1 MNATFLSRVPVAKKL
16 LLLVLIPC
24 LLQAFFV
31 CLLAGFIS
39 MAQKDLESIEH
50 QRDALVAL
58 KATAG
63 VAVMA
68 LMKIQDQRKS
78 TQEDAQLELKKLDQA
93 FHSETGDLNG
103 LDAAKFPE
111 LKEIIQDAKLMQSE
125 MQTLLMQAQQNMNTT
140 RNGKRIKRNRLVDR
154 TLLVSAIL
162 NSQSIAKR
170 IVASEASFKISD
182 VERVNTIQ
190 KNLNLAIFAVLGIN
204 ALITVIFVSLFTR
217 DVAGRLKLAADNTHK
232 LAQPGKALVPCP
244 GTDEIAAIDAEL
256 REVAAKLEDF
266 RRQQLSILDNAVDVV
281 FTIDDKLKLQAVNN
295 ASREK
300 WGVAPDE
307 LLGRNFLSL
316 LAKESRESVGEEIN
330 KFLAERSRQAQR
342 SQMELR
348 LEAVVL
354 LPASESRTFEIT
366 FSKLPDA
373 SGLTGVA
380 RDVTQEKAVAALK
393 ERLLAIVSHDL
404 RTPLASL
411 SITLSVQVEGK
422 RIADKDL
429 NSQLAAIDKDVQKV
443 MDLTHQLLKME
454 KQETELADISFDRV
468 KAYNVWLTVKS
479 EILPLCKERSI
490 ALAGPDCDAAIWGSE
505 VKLVESVTLA
515 AKTILSFCADKSN
528 LRFEIETADSDEQES
543 DSETTVICLSVDKL
557 AQDQGSPASVVERLR
572 SLDDENIFDSD
583 NLSLSIARAIVKR
596 HGGEMRFATRDDGGL
611 EITIALP
618 IVAGVC

>member
-24 LLQAFFV
+24 LLQVFFV

-68 LMKIQDQRKS
+68 LMKIQDHRKS

-125 MQTLLMQAQQNMNTT
+125 MQTLLMQAQQNMNTK

-217 DVAGRLKLAADNTHK
+217 DVAGRLKLVADNTHK

-281 FTIDDKLKLQAVNN
+281 FTIDDKLKLQALNN

-354 LPASESRTFEIT
+354 LPTSESRTFEIT

-454 KQETELADISFDRV
+454 RQETELADISFDRV

-490 ALAGPDCDAAIWGSE
+490 ALTGPDCDAEIWGNE

-528 LRFEIETADSDEQES
+528 LRFEIETADSG
-543 DSETTVICLSVDKL
+543 TTVICLSVDKL
-557 AQDQGSPASVVERLR
+557 AQDQGSPASVVERFR

-596 HGGEMRFATRDDGGL
+596 HGGEMRFATRDAGGL

>member
-1 MNATFLSRVPVAKKL
+1 
-16 LLLVLIPC
+16 
-24 LLQAFFV
+24 
-31 CLLAGFIS
+31 

-68 LMKIQDQRKS
+68 LMKIQDHRKS

-217 DVAGRLKLAADNTHK
+217 DVAGRLKLVADNTHK

-281 FTIDDKLKLQAVNN
+281 FTIDDKLKLQALNN

-316 LAKESRESVGEEIN
+316 LAKESRKSVGEEIN

-354 LPASESRTFEIT
+354 LPTSESRTFEIT

-490 ALAGPDCDAAIWGSE
+490 ALTGPDCDAEIWGNE

-528 LRFEIETADSDEQES
+528 LRFEIQTADSG
-543 DSETTVICLSVDKL
+543 TTVICLSVDKL

-596 HGGEMRFATRDDGGL
+596 HGGEMRFATRDAGGL

>member
-1 MNATFLSRVPVAKKL
+1 MPVAKKL

-24 LLQAFFV
+24 LLQVFFV

-68 LMKIQDQRKS
+68 LMKIQDHRKS

-217 DVAGRLKLAADNTHK
+217 DVAGRLKLVADNTHK

-281 FTIDDKLKLQAVNN
+281 FTIDDKLKLQALNN

-316 LAKESRESVGEEIN
+316 LAKESRKSVGEEIN

-354 LPASESRTFEIT
+354 LPTSESRTFDIT

-490 ALAGPDCDAAIWGSE
+490 ALTGPDCDAEIWGNE

-528 LRFEIETADSDEQES
+528 LRFEIQTADSG
-543 DSETTVICLSVDKL
+543 TTVICLSVDKL

-596 HGGEMRFATRDDGGL
+596 HGGEMRFATRDAGGL

>member
-1 MNATFLSRVPVAKKL
+1 MPVAKKL

-24 LLQAFFV
+24 LLQVFFV

-68 LMKIQDQRKS
+68 LMKIQDHRKS

-125 MQTLLMQAQQNMNTT
+125 MQTLLMQAQQNMNTK

-217 DVAGRLKLAADNTHK
+217 DVAGRLKLVADNTHK

-281 FTIDDKLKLQAVNN
+281 FTIDDKLKLQALNN

-354 LPASESRTFEIT
+354 LPTSESRTFEIT

-454 KQETELADISFDRV
+454 RQETELADISFDRV

-490 ALAGPDCDAAIWGSE
+490 ALTGPDCDAEIWGNE

-528 LRFEIETADSDEQES
+528 LRFEIETADSG
-543 DSETTVICLSVDKL
+543 TTVICLSVDKL
-557 AQDQGSPASVVERLR
+557 AQDQGSPASVVERFR

-596 HGGEMRFATRDDGGL
+596 HGGEMRFATRDAGGL

>member
-24 LLQAFFV
+24 LLQVFFV

-68 LMKIQDQRKS
+68 LMKIQDHRKS

-217 DVAGRLKLAADNTHK
+217 DVAGRLKLVADNTHK

-281 FTIDDKLKLQAVNN
+281 FTIDDKLKLQALNN

-316 LAKESRESVGEEIN
+316 LAKESRKSVGEEIN

-354 LPASESRTFEIT
+354 LPTSESRTFDIT

-373 SGLTGVA
+373 SGVTGVA

-454 KQETELADISFDRV
+454 KQETELADISFDRA

-490 ALAGPDCDAAIWGSE
+490 ALTGPDCDAEIWGNE

-528 LRFEIETADSDEQES
+528 LRFEIQTADSG
-543 DSETTVICLSVDKL
+543 TTVICLSVDKL

-596 HGGEMRFATRDDGGL
+596 HGGEMRFATRDAGGL

>member
-1 MNATFLSRVPVAKKL
+1 MPVAKKL

-24 LLQAFFV
+24 LLQVFFV

-68 LMKIQDQRKS
+68 LMKIQDHRKS

-217 DVAGRLKLAADNTHK
+217 DVAGRLKLVADNTHK

-281 FTIDDKLKLQAVNN
+281 FTIDDKLKLQALNN

-354 LPASESRTFEIT
+354 LPTSESRTFDIT

-490 ALAGPDCDAAIWGSE
+490 ALTGPDCDAEIWGNE

-528 LRFEIETADSDEQES
+528 LRFEIQTADSG
-543 DSETTVICLSVDKL
+543 TTVICLSVDKL

>member
-1 MNATFLSRVPVAKKL
+1 MPVAKKL

-24 LLQAFFV
+24 LLQVFFV

-68 LMKIQDQRKS
+68 LMKIQDHRKS

-217 DVAGRLKLAADNTHK
+217 DVAGRLKLVADNTHK

-281 FTIDDKLKLQAVNN
+281 FTIDDKLKLQALNN

-316 LAKESRESVGEEIN
+316 LAKESRKSVGEEIN

-354 LPASESRTFEIT
+354 LPTSESRTFEIT

-490 ALAGPDCDAAIWGSE
+490 ALTGPDCDAEIWGNE

-528 LRFEIETADSDEQES
+528 LRFEIQTADSG
-543 DSETTVICLSVDKL
+543 TTVICLSVDKL

-596 HGGEMRFATRDDGGL
+596 HGGEMRFATRDAGGL

>member
-1 MNATFLSRVPVAKKL
+1 
-16 LLLVLIPC
+16 
-24 LLQAFFV
+24 
-31 CLLAGFIS
+31 
-39 MAQKDLESIEH
+39 
-50 QRDALVAL
+50 
-58 KATAG
+58 
-63 VAVMA
+63 
-68 LMKIQDQRKS
+68 
-78 TQEDAQLELKKLDQA
+78 
-93 FHSETGDLNG
+93 
-103 LDAAKFPE
+103 
-111 LKEIIQDAKLMQSE
+111 
-125 MQTLLMQAQQNMNTT
+125 
-140 RNGKRIKRNRLVDR
+140 
-154 TLLVSAIL
+154 LLVSAIL

-217 DVAGRLKLAADNTHK
+217 DVAGRLKLVADNTHK

-281 FTIDDKLKLQAVNN
+281 FTIDDKLKLQALNN

-316 LAKESRESVGEEIN
+316 LAKESRKSVGEEIN

-354 LPASESRTFEIT
+354 LPTSESRTFEIT

-490 ALAGPDCDAAIWGSE
+490 ALTGPDCDAEIWGNE

-528 LRFEIETADSDEQES
+528 LRFEIQTADSG
-543 DSETTVICLSVDKL
+543 TTVICLSVDKL

-596 HGGEMRFATRDDGGL
+596 HGGEMRFATRDAGGL

>member
-24 LLQAFFV
+24 LLQVFFV

-68 LMKIQDQRKS
+68 LMKIQDHRKS

-217 DVAGRLKLAADNTHK
+217 DVAGRLKLVADNTHK

-281 FTIDDKLKLQAVNN
+281 FTIDDKLKLQALNN

-354 LPASESRTFEIT
+354 LPTSESRTFDIT

-490 ALAGPDCDAAIWGSE
+490 ALTGPDCDAEIWGNE

-528 LRFEIETADSDEQES
+528 LRFEIQTADSG
-543 DSETTVICLSVDKL
+543 TTVICLSVDKL

>member
-24 LLQAFFV
+24 LLQVFFV

-68 LMKIQDQRKS
+68 LMKIQDHRKS

-217 DVAGRLKLAADNTHK
+217 DVAGRLKLVADNTHK

-281 FTIDDKLKLQAVNN
+281 FTIDDKLKLQALNN

-316 LAKESRESVGEEIN
+316 LAKESRKSVGEEIN

-354 LPASESRTFEIT
+354 LPTSESRTFDIT

-373 SGLTGVA
+373 SGVTGVA

-490 ALAGPDCDAAIWGSE
+490 ALTGPDCDAEIWGNE

-528 LRFEIETADSDEQES
+528 LRFEIQTADSG
-543 DSETTVICLSVDKL
+543 TTVICLSVDKL

-596 HGGEMRFATRDDGGL
+596 HGGEMRFATRDAGGL

>member
-24 LLQAFFV
+24 LLQVFFV

-68 LMKIQDQRKS
+68 LMKIQDHRKS

-217 DVAGRLKLAADNTHK
+217 DVAGRLKLVADNTHK

-281 FTIDDKLKLQAVNN
+281 FTIDDKLKLQALNN

-316 LAKESRESVGEEIN
+316 LAKESRKSVGEEIN

-354 LPASESRTFEIT
+354 LPTSESRTFEIT

-490 ALAGPDCDAAIWGSE
+490 ALTGPDCDAEIWGNE

-528 LRFEIETADSDEQES
+528 LRFEIQTADSG
-543 DSETTVICLSVDKL
+543 TTVICLSVDKL

-596 HGGEMRFATRDDGGL
+596 HGGEMRFATRDAGGL

>member
-1 MNATFLSRVPVAKKL
+1 MPVAKKL

-24 LLQAFFV
+24 LLQVFFV

-68 LMKIQDQRKS
+68 LMKIQDHRKS

-217 DVAGRLKLAADNTHK
+217 DVAGRLKLVADNTHK
-232 LAQPGKALVPCP
+232 LAQPGKSLVPCP

-281 FTIDDKLKLQAVNN
+281 FTIDDKLKLQALNN

-354 LPASESRTFEIT
+354 LPTSESRTFDIT

-454 KQETELADISFDRV
+454 KQETELADISFDRA

-490 ALAGPDCDAAIWGSE
+490 ALTGPDCDAEIWGNE

-528 LRFEIETADSDEQES
+528 LRFEIQTADSG
-543 DSETTVICLSVDKL
+543 TTVICLSVDKL

-596 HGGEMRFATRDDGGL
+596 HGGEMRFATRDAGGL

>member
-24 LLQAFFV
+24 LLQVFFV

-68 LMKIQDQRKS
+68 LMKIQDHRKS

-217 DVAGRLKLAADNTHK
+217 DVAGRLKLVADNTHK

-281 FTIDDKLKLQAVNN
+281 FTIDDKLKLQALNN

-354 LPASESRTFEIT
+354 LPTSESRTFDIT

-429 NSQLAAIDKDVQKV
+429 NSQLASIDKDVQKV

-490 ALAGPDCDAAIWGSE
+490 ALTGPDCDAEIWGNE

-528 LRFEIETADSDEQES
+528 LRFEIQTADSG
-543 DSETTVICLSVDKL
+543 TTVICLSVDKL

-596 HGGEMRFATRDDGGL
+596 HGGEMRFATRDAGGL

>member
-24 LLQAFFV
+24 LLQVFFV

-68 LMKIQDQRKS
+68 LMKIQDHRKS

-217 DVAGRLKLAADNTHK
+217 DVAGRLKLVADNTHK
-232 LAQPGKALVPCP
+232 LAQPGKSLVPCP

-281 FTIDDKLKLQAVNN
+281 FTIDDKLKLQALNN

-354 LPASESRTFEIT
+354 LPTSESRTFDIT

-429 NSQLAAIDKDVQKV
+429 NSQLASIDKDVQKV

-490 ALAGPDCDAAIWGSE
+490 ALTGPDCDAEIWGNE

-528 LRFEIETADSDEQES
+528 LRFEIQTADSG
-543 DSETTVICLSVDKL
+543 TTVICLSVDKL

>member
-1 MNATFLSRVPVAKKL
+1 MPVAKKL

-24 LLQAFFV
+24 LLQVFFV

-68 LMKIQDQRKS
+68 LMKIQDHRKS

-217 DVAGRLKLAADNTHK
+217 DVAGRLKLVADNTHK

-281 FTIDDKLKLQAVNN
+281 FTIDDKLKLQALNN

-330 KFLAERSRQAQR
+330 KFLAERSRQAHR

-354 LPASESRTFEIT
+354 LPTSESRTFDIT

-490 ALAGPDCDAAIWGSE
+490 ALTGPDCDAEIWGNE

-528 LRFEIETADSDEQES
+528 LRFEIETADSG
-543 DSETTVICLSVDKL
+543 TTVICLSVDKL

-572 SLDDENIFDSD
+572 CLDDENIFDSD

-596 HGGEMRFATRDDGGL
+596 HGGEMRFATRDAGGL

>member
-1 MNATFLSRVPVAKKL
+1 MPVAKKL

-24 LLQAFFV
+24 LLQVFFV

-68 LMKIQDQRKS
+68 LMKIQDHRKS

-217 DVAGRLKLAADNTHK
+217 DVAGRLKLVADNTHK

-281 FTIDDKLKLQAVNN
+281 FTIDDKLKLQALNN

-354 LPASESRTFEIT
+354 LPTSESRTFDIT

-490 ALAGPDCDAAIWGSE
+490 ALTGPDCDAEIWGNE

-528 LRFEIETADSDEQES
+528 LRFEIETADSG
-543 DSETTVICLSVDKL
+543 TTVICLSVDKL

-572 SLDDENIFDSD
+572 CLDDENIFDSD

-596 HGGEMRFATRDDGGL
+596 HGGEMRFATRDAGGL

>member
-24 LLQAFFV
+24 LLQVFFV

-68 LMKIQDQRKS
+68 LMKIQDHRKS

-217 DVAGRLKLAADNTHK
+217 DVAGRLKLVADNTHK

-281 FTIDDKLKLQAVNN
+281 FTIDDKLKLQALNN

-354 LPASESRTFEIT
+354 LPTSESRTFDIT

-373 SGLTGVA
+373 SGVTGVA

-429 NSQLAAIDKDVQKV
+429 NSQLASIDKDVQKV

-490 ALAGPDCDAAIWGSE
+490 ALTGPDCDAEIWGNE

-528 LRFEIETADSDEQES
+528 LRFEIETADSG
-543 DSETTVICLSVDKL
+543 TTVICLSVDKL

-596 HGGEMRFATRDDGGL
+596 HGGEMRFATRDAGGL